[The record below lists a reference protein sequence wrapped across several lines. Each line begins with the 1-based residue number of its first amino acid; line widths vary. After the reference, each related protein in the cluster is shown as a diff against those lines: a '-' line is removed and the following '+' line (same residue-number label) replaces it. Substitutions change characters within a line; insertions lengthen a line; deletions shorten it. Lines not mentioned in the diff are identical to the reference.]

1 MTRQHFFWTIFLVV
15 IAFAF
20 TQQTTLQF
28 GNVPKELPKIDTS
41 LTELSWQRIVKSHY
55 DIFANKDT
63 FRKRT
68 GSEATR
74 DLTVAMFGSVWGW
87 FYSDYNGGK
96 YHPLKNSLRQPVFY
110 NSIVKKFYKS
120 STQQQALYKWVK
132 PFYIEAFKNL
142 PEWKKNIYRQ
152 MLEHIKKYLMEFDY
166 NAELTLFNKKASLW
180 EEIGPKGRRNYDFR
194 RLEWYVFRRVHNGD
208 LTVQQ
213 MLKWV
218 GILQKDLASI

>member
-1 MTRQHFFWTIFLVV
+1 MTRQNLIWTIIFAV

-28 GNVPKELPKIDTS
+28 GTVPKELPKIDTS

-55 DIFANKDT
+55 AIFADKDT
-63 FRKRT
+63 FRNET
-68 GSEATR
+68 GSIATR

-87 FYSDYNGGK
+87 YYSDYNGGE
-96 YHPLKNSLRQPVFY
+96 YHSLKGSFRQPVFY
-110 NSIVKKFYKS
+110 NNIVKKFYKS
-120 STQQQALYKWVK
+120 STQQIALYKWVK
-132 PFYIEAFKNL
+132 PFYIDAFKNL
-142 PEWKKNIYRQ
+142 PEWKKNIYKQ
-152 MLEHIKKYLMEFDY
+152 MLKHLKKYLMEFDY
-166 NAELTLFNKKASLW
+166 NAELILFNKKDSQW
-180 EEIGPKGRRNYDFR
+180 ELIGPKGRRNYDFR

-218 GILQKDLASI
+218 NILQKDLASI